1 MSNTI
6 EPTLENLR
14 EGKCILINDGTI
26 DELKA
31 VIAAAFPNAN
41 AMRPSG
47 QAKYYYA
54 LGDTLNRDWTASF
67 DELSGIYVVK
77 PKFSVKDF
85 ININQYNP
93 NIMANN
99 TTTQPKSVPTNRIL
113 KPNEAQSIIDAACA
127 TWKLKLAKLWS
138 LHIVMDQNISIT
150 QEFYKEMRKAC
161 TDSQHKLFDE
171 IFGKDVVET
180 IPVEVGDWI
189 VVVKGI
195 STDSIRLDGQCV
207 QVIRLLNN
215 NNMGTYAVGVING
228 YTAVWNGTSK
238 DQYDNL
244 RPLEYRLATP
254 EEIIKAIW
262 YPHLTPCL
270 VQTDKFRWE
279 LLYSAEEPD
288 TFYLNARQKGTVLT
302 FKTHR
307 KLDMNN
313 LVVTD

>member
-14 EGKCILINDGTI
+14 EGKCILINDGTL
-26 DELKA
+26 DELRV
-31 VIAAAFPNAN
+31 VIAAAFPNAGITYLFGN
-41 AMRPSG
+41 VEYYTQSHT
-47 QAKYYYA
+47 AKQDWC
-54 LGDTLNRDWTASF
+54 GHETL
-67 DELSGIYVVK
+67 DEIDNTK

-85 ININQYNP
+85 INNIIQPNP
-93 NIMANN
+93 KTMVN
-99 TTTQPKSVPTNRIL
+99 TTTRIL
-113 KPNEAQSIIDAACA
+113 KPNEAQSIIDVACP
-127 TWKLKLAKLWS
+127 TWKQKLAKLWS
-138 LHIVMDQNISIT
+138 LSIVMGDNFSIT

-161 TDSQHKLFDE
+161 TYSQHKLFDE

-195 STDSIRLDGQCV
+195 STDSIRLDGLCV
-207 QVIRLLNN
+207 QVTRLLNN
-215 NNMGTYAVGVING
+215 NNMGTYAVGVVDNCHAI
-228 YTAVWNGTSK
+228 WNGTSK

-254 EEIIKAIW
+254 EEIIKATW

-270 VQTDKFRWE
+270 VQTDIFRWE

-288 TFYLNARQKGTVLT
+288 TFYLNARQKGTVLI

-307 KLDMNN
+307 KLDMND